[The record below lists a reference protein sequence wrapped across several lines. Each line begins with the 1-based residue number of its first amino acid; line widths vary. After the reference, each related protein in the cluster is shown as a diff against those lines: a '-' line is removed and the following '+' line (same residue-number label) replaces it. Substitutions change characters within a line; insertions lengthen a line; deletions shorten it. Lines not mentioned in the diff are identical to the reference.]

1 MILIAQFQILFTQF
15 QGGLSG
21 RKLPTPKSSKKNIND
36 PSLCLS
42 YQNQIKT
49 MYPPGTSR
57 SQDGGDVC
65 VTALSDSDTPLSET
79 ASPDPGSSNTSDK
92 LRGMGEVEQLDWSNE
107 QLDIGND
114 TDSLNSSCDKNRTFE
129 QGLARSRTADESS
142 ENMMKGKEN
151 ESRTVELPENNET
164 LEPIHER
171 EQNNARN
178 RELVFDRNG
187 VNRNSDTSN
196 ASSVSQ
202 GKFDRDS
209 GIRHS
214 DMSDLSMEGD
224 GRLTPKNQLDLELY
238 LKQIDE
244 NNVHQLSGESGI
256 VSESASS
263 NISEGS
269 QQSDQSDFKFDPS
282 EIARKVMSE
291 VSAHKKAIDS
301 LQKTSMVKSQI
312 ESNSL
317 RNEYQNQIQSLP
329 SPSKSN
335 NPNMPDSKLS
345 AIATDLGIRSDTTV
359 QSQVTVTD
367 GTNSAFTSPT
377 HKPKVPPP
385 VAAKPTFQSNPA
397 AFRNLSTNMSNLAIS
412 SPSGSTENILDKTEG
427 DETHPPLQI
436 TKGQEL
442 KCALA
447 TTTAITVNKK
457 DSFSSST
464 SANTSMSFSSFRPG
478 NKTDGEN
485 QGRGSLYRPD
495 SATSTS
501 SYCSTPSSVQSVIYK
516 PIIKEKENESPNV
529 TTYDSSSEQTSNSGS
544 ADTMTPTMNLSDI
557 PQTGPNKRDSSPALS
572 TGSSTSSKSGKPKK
586 KVSFSD
592 SDPNDTPSPL
602 TLSGNSSS
610 YFDINKGMGQF
621 NARNLP
627 TWAYGADTSSRNQP
641 SHLSG
646 LKQVLGLKDPHLK
659 SRSKVPSPPVKY
671 SSENVPKSPRD
682 FLPKNAQNLTLANLQ
697 ASDHNSS
704 LDSITNSSLSS
715 PRESVSSVNSASMSS
730 LNSPLSPGSVASQHS
745 PSLPPD
751 LHPQGPLGNSAQ
763 RPAMQQNQRPPYV
776 QPPPYYGQPPPPYKQ
791 AVQRNPPPTNL
802 PLSSPKHQ
810 APSSLASQSPSHH
823 AYPTSSIAMATN
835 NNFLPSQ
842 STFGGPSGNVT
853 RAPMK
858 SLPDPSQNYQ
868 DYPNRF
874 SLDNSQG
881 YRVQNQ
887 SQSQGYGGQTLPQG
901 QNSPGQSQNY
911 RGQTQLQGQ
920 GSQGQ
925 SQGHYQRQS
934 SQEYPGQLVQSQYS
948 LENQNQPIKSL
959 DGKYTIHPNKSLN
972 LGQNIDPNG
981 QPFAQSQG
989 QISSQNRYGT
999 KSVIQESSPSRQVPP
1014 FGDQMTYNPPR
1025 DNHLMQGPGSRQ
1037 GLTNGY
1043 PEQLEMRTFQRD
1055 PTSRAPNY
1063 GSPNFSNG
1071 PSRRPPVPPARI
1083 DSWENMDRKL
1093 NPPLTPD
1100 QPLSKSYPLLASQ
1113 NMSPKHNLMTNQAV
1127 SQQRIPQSPE
1137 RGLNKSWGHY
1147 SVSQGVISQGPV
1159 ADMRGNAYNE
1169 NFTSNRTKIPNGSA
1183 NIEHFPNG
1191 NIPNQRNS
1199 DGYPPNDKTPNNK
1212 KSANN
1217 NAATNSQSTNNNM
1230 TSSYQL
1236 ALKNNQV
1243 LPTGG
1248 GLRRVNL
1255 GNDKKSFSRTNVIQ
1269 PSKC

>member
-1 MILIAQFQILFTQF
+1 
-15 QGGLSG
+15 
-21 RKLPTPKSSKKNIND
+21 
-36 PSLCLS
+36 
-42 YQNQIKT
+42 

-107 QLDIGND
+107 QLDMGND
-114 TDSLNSSCDKNRTFE
+114 TDSLNSSCDKNRTSE
-129 QGLARSRTADESS
+129 HPLSRSRTYDENS
-142 ENMMKGKEN
+142 ENVKAKEN
-151 ESRTVELPENNET
+151 ESRSEKQLEYKEKT
-164 LEPIHER
+164 EPIPER
-171 EQNNARN
+171 EQNNANN
-178 RELVFDRNG
+178 RELIFDRNG
-187 VNRNSDTSN
+187 LNRNSDTSN

-238 LKQIDE
+238 LQQIDE
-244 NNVHQLSGESGI
+244 NNIHQLSGESGI

-301 LQKTSMVKSQI
+301 LQKTSMVTSQI
-312 ESNSL
+312 EANSL
-317 RNEYQNQIQSLP
+317 RSEYQNQIQSLP
-329 SPSKSN
+329 SPTKSN
-335 NPNMPDSKLS
+335 IPNTPDSKLS
-345 AIATDLGIRSDTTV
+345 AIATDLGVRSETSM
-359 QSQVTVTD
+359 QSQMSVTD
-367 GTNSAFTSPT
+367 SANSAFTSPT
-377 HKPKVPPP
+377 HKAKVPPP

-397 AFRNLSTNMSNLAIS
+397 AFRNLSTNMSNLALS
-412 SPSGSTENILDKTEG
+412 SGLGSTENILDKTEA
-427 DETHPPLQI
+427 DETHPPLEI
-436 TKGQEL
+436 TKGKEL

-464 SANTSMSFSSFRPG
+464 SVNTSMSFSSFRPS
-478 NKTDGEN
+478 NKSNTADGEN

-529 TTYDSSSEQTSNSGS
+529 TTYDSSSKQTSNSGS
-544 ADTMTPTMNLSDI
+544 ADTMTPTINLSDI
-557 PQTGPNKRDSSPALS
+557 PQTGSNKRDSSPALS

-592 SDPNDTPSPL
+592 SDPSDTPSPL
-602 TLSGNSSS
+602 NLSGNQSS

-627 TWAYGADTSSRNQP
+627 TWAYGSDAGLRNPP

-659 SRSKVPSPPVKY
+659 SRTKVPSPPVKY
-671 SSENVPKSPRD
+671 SLENVPKSPRD
-682 FLPKNAQNLTLANLQ
+682 FLPKNAQNLTLATLQ
-697 ASDHNSS
+697 MSDHNSS

-751 LHPQGPLGNSAQ
+751 LNPQEAPGFPAQ
-763 RPAMQQNQRPPYV
+763 RPAIQQNQRPYA

-791 AVQRNPPPTNL
+791 AVQKNPPPTNL

-810 APSSLASQSPSHH
+810 VPSSLTSQMSPSH
-823 AYPTSSIAMATN
+823 AFPPSSVAMAMS
-835 NNFLPSQ
+835 NNFPPPLT
-842 STFGGPSGNVT
+842 TFGAPSANVT

-858 SLPDPSQNYQ
+858 SMPDPSQNYQ
-868 DYPNRF
+868 DYPNRYQ
-874 SLDNSQG
+874 LDGSQG
-881 YRVQNQ
+881 YRMQNQPQGQGYIAQTQPQGQISPGQSQGQYQ
-887 SQSQGYGGQTLPQG
+887 SQSQGQGYNGQTKPQG
-901 QNSPGQSQNY
+901 QISPGQSH
-911 RGQTQLQGQ
+911 GQ
-920 GSQGQ
+920 
-925 SQGHYQRQS
+925 YQRQP
-934 SQEYPGQLVQSQYS
+934 SQEYPGQLVQSQYN
-948 LENQNQPIKSL
+948 LENQPIRSL
-959 DGKYTIHPNKSLN
+959 DGKYTIHPKRPVN
-972 LGQNIDPNG
+972 LGQNVDPIG
-981 QPFAQSQG
+981 QPLSQSQG
-989 QISSQNRYGT
+989 QINSQSRYGT
-999 KSVIQESSPSRQVPP
+999 NPVMHESSPSRQVSS
-1014 FGDQMTYNPPR
+1014 FGDHISYNSPR
-1025 DNHLMQGPGSRQ
+1025 DNQLLPSPDNRQ

-1043 PEQLEMRTFQRD
+1043 PEQLEMRSFQRD
-1055 PTSRAPNY
+1055 PVSRAPNY

-1093 NPPLTPD
+1093 NLPLSPD

-1113 NMSPKHNLMTNQAV
+1113 NISPKHNLMMNQAISQ
-1127 SQQRIPQSPE
+1127 SQQRVPQSPVKNPE
-1137 RGLNKSWGHY
+1137 RGLNNSWGHY
-1147 SVSQGVISQGPV
+1147 SLSQGTISQNPAGGV
-1159 ADMRGNAYNE
+1159 RGNMYNG
-1169 NFTSNRTKIPNGSA
+1169 NFTSNQTKVPNGSA
-1183 NIEHFPNG
+1183 NIEHFQNG
-1191 NIPNQRNS
+1191 NIRNQRNS
-1199 DGYPPNDKTPNNK
+1199 DGYPANNK
-1212 KSANN
+1212 IVNNKPVSN
-1217 NAATNSQSTNNNM
+1217 NATTSSQPANNNM

-1236 ALKNNQV
+1236 ALNNNQV
-1243 LPTGG
+1243 LPTG